1 MFFDRDGKIYSVFMK
16 NYIEKEIIKEDGW
29 YRNVVSGNLDTVKS
43 SDTGFVTEFYINRAY
58 TYGYTIPV
66 NDDLR
71 TMDLNNIIGWVIKG
85 ENNAKHRGWRVSFF
99 DNR

>member
-43 SDTGFVTEFYINRAY
+43 SDTGFSELYKQSY
-58 TYGYTIPV
+58 TYGYTTGC
-66 NDDLR
+66 DLR

-85 ENNAKHRGWRVSFF
+85 ENNAKHREEGVF
-99 DNR
+99 